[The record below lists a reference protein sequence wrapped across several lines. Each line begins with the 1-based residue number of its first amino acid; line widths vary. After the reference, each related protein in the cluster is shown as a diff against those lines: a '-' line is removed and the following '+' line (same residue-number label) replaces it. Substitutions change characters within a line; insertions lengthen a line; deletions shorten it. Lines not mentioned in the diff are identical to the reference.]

1 MKAEK
6 PGNEWSE
13 ISATGGCGF
22 CFRRGDGRC
31 PGSQEKV
38 KIADAGGGRWILT
51 GCNRWTAIRIA
62 PDRGGR
68 RGPTT
73 ITAGRLSWNHAE
85 GLTGGLRLLRTS
97 PAGMG
102 P

>member
-22 CFRRGDGRC
+22 CFRRGDGRH

-62 PDRGGR
+62 RDRGGR
-68 RGPTT
+68 RGLRRSPT
-73 ITAGRLSWNHAE
+73 GRLS
-85 GLTGGLRLLRTS
+85 
-97 PAGMG
+97 
-102 P
+102 